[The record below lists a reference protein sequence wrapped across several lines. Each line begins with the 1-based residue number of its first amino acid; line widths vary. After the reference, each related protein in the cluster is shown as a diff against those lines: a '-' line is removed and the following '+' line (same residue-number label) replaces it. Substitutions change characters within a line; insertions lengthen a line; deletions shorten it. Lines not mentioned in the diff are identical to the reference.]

1 MSTKTTTQVS
11 HYWVQKN
18 RRAKFVE
25 DWRKNGRPVVAVEDV
40 VLQETARGS
49 RVGVYVGGD
58 GDRQTRTRDA
68 LLHEIDPGV
77 VTTVHR
83 HSWDAMVLVVGGSG
97 WFEIDGRRIDVGPG
111 DSVHL
116 PAWAWHRN
124 GQQEDGTA
132 PLRYL
137 MLSSEPMLVT
147 MGMSVIEDRGHV
159 AYENLPPRPPVDR
172 KSTRLNSSHA

>member
-18 RRAKFVE
+18 RRAKFAE
-25 DWRKNGRPVVAVEDV
+25 DWRQNWRTVVAVEDV
-40 VLQETARGS
+40 DLKETARGS
-49 RVGVYVGGD
+49 RVGVYVGAD
-58 GDRQTRTRDA
+58 ADRQTRTMDA

-83 HSWDAMVLVVGGSG
+83 HSWDAMVLVVGVQGF
-97 WFEIDGRRIDVGPG
+97 FEIDGARIDVAPV

-116 PAWAWHRN
+116 PAWAWHRA
-124 GQQEDGTA
+124 GHDDGGTA

-137 MLSSEPMLVT
+137 TFFSKPMRV
-147 MGMSVIEDRGHV
+147 
-159 AYENLPPRPPVDR
+159 
-172 KSTRLNSSHA
+172 